1 MTLRLVERKIAIVP
15 FQLLLLMAA
24 LQGTPSFAQK
34 QQPNGITIKPVT
46 GKELFVYFGIA
57 ATSTCSLLVQ
67 DIPFKSAIAANAE
80 SVASVIMGLHNGE
93 IDNGK
98 KLNEK
103 DAMIFSVNNIILR
116 VSDICNAK
124 LPQDVQESLKKFK
137 TQSDSKPKP

>member
-1 MTLRLVERKIAIVP
+1 
-15 FQLLLLMAA
+15 
-24 LQGTPSFAQK
+24 
-34 QQPNGITIKPVT
+34 
-46 GKELFVYFGIA
+46 
-57 ATSTCSLLVQ
+57 VQ